1 MSTAHYSTEPGAGLE
16 RRNAPDSYKVAAVPS
31 SLAYYFE
38 EYTKSVSTAQKFGEP
53 GEGLEG
59 RTALHSYKVAAVPS
73 RLAYYFK
80 YTQRL

>member
-1 MSTAHYSTEPGAGLE
+1 MSTAQHLTESGEGLE
-16 RRNAPDSYKVAAVPS
+16 ERTAPDFYKVAAVPS
-31 SLAYYFE
+31 SLAYYFK
-38 EYTKSVSTAQKFGEP
+38 EYTKSVSTAQNFGEP

-73 RLAYYFK
+73 RLAYYLK